1 MSVGDNIC
9 EVCGVARGGS
19 GKIIVPETV
28 DYTSAIYPY
37 QTSHYTVVAVREG
50 GFSGESQQNVEE
62 VILPESIV
70 KIGSGA
76 FDGCGAL
83 KTVNIPSKITELNNI
98 FNNCPSLSTITIPAT
113 VSQITS
119 VFNNS
124 TIDELIIS
132 DSETSLSAGG
142 WFADYALIKKVY
154 QGRNT
159 NIRFESKEVESL
171 TIGDCVTE
179 ISDAMYINTPLQE
192 VIFGKSLTKIGS
204 GAFKGTKLKEI
215 NLPESLTEL
224 GNNSFDYCALL
235 ESFNIPSKITELG
248 YNFNNCPSIRKIT
261 IPSTVLSLTAVF
273 GDCGTIDEFII
284 SDGETPLSANG
295 WFADHTLIKKVYQ
308 GRNCTNIGFES
319 KEVESLT
326 IGDYVTEISDAMYM
340 NTPLQEVTF
349 GKSLT
354 KIGSGAFKGTK
365 LKEINLPESLSEL
378 GSAAFDDC
386 ALLENFNIPS
396 KITELGYNFNNC
408 PSIRKITIP
417 STVSS
422 LTAVFGDCGTID
434 EFIISD
440 GETPLS
446 TNGWFAHNTLIKTV
460 YQGRNC
466 TNIRFESKEVEF
478 LTIGNYVTEI
488 SDAMYI
494 NTPLQEVT
502 FGKNLAKIG
511 DSAFQGTKLKEINLP
526 ESLTELGN
534 NSFLSCA
541 LLERFNIPSKITE
554 LGCNFNFCTSLSQI
568 TIPATVS
575 LLGYGFQNCGTI
587 NELIISDGETPIS
600 SEPHFA
606 NGTSFKKVYLG
617 RNYDGSTLYEKEIES
632 LTVGDFVT
640 DIADV
645 MFMNNPLQEVTFGKK
660 LAKIGSTAFG
670 NCNDIKQITVYAE
683 EVPECYHESVFSQE
697 AYNSTKVLVP
707 SGKRQAYAE
716 APVWKLF
723 KNLGQSTCAV
733 TFEYDERQCNLTLPD
748 DFEGTV
754 KNSESLSF
762 TLQPVEG
769 HKINEVSANGEYD
782 SLATGE
788 NEMWNLE
795 NITSDV
801 TVKISSEILTY
812 AVNTKIDPDAGHI
825 TINNEAADNTR
836 IEWGKN
842 AVITISLNEGYKIDA
857 IFVNG
862 TDATDMLSGTQ
873 LTFEAI
879 THDITVEVEAS
890 LIQYRFITEY
900 DNTHGTVT
908 VNGNTST
915 EQSYAFGS
923 RPEIEIVP
931 DEGYCISWALLNE
944 TDIKDIL
951 TANKYVLDP
960 IKSDITLSVG
970 FEARL
975 VTLAILGI
983 EGGRVGGI
991 YDYGV
996 RARVKIMP
1004 DDGWKVNTIA
1014 FNGNPIEET
1023 ELNNGVFLTPALT
1036 DDSEMSVTFEK
1047 DDASVNGIAD
1057 EAFIRVYGY
1066 KHKIRI
1072 MNAPEN
1078 EKAYITDINGC
1089 NIYSGTDREIDINA
1103 SGVYIVVIANKTFK
1117 LML

>member
-1 MSVGDNIC
+1 MKKFLLFTSFLLASVVTHAFTYNFQKDDLLYMSVGDNIC
-9 EVCGVARGGS
+9 EVCGVARGAS

-142 WFADYALIKKVY
+142 RFADYALIKKVY

-159 NIRFESKEVESL
+159 NIRFESKGVGSL

-204 GAFKGTKLKEI
+204 EAFKGTKLKEI

-308 GRNCTNIGFES
+308 GRNCTNIRFES

-326 IGDYVTEISDAMYM
+326 IGDYVTEISDEMYM
-340 NTPLQEVTF
+340 NNPLQEVTF

-354 KIGSGAFKGTK
+354 KIGSKAF
-365 LKEINLPESLSEL
+365 E
-378 GSAAFDDC
+378 
-386 ALLENFNIPS
+386 
-396 KITELGYNFNNC
+396 
-408 PSIRKITIP
+408 
-417 STVSS
+417 
-422 LTAVFGDCGTID
+422 
-434 EFIISD
+434 
-440 GETPLS
+440 
-446 TNGWFAHNTLIKTV
+446 
-460 YQGRNC
+460 
-466 TNIRFESKEVEF
+466 
-478 LTIGNYVTEI
+478 
-488 SDAMYI
+488 
-494 NTPLQEVT
+494 
-502 FGKNLAKIG
+502 
-511 DSAFQGTKLKEINLP
+511 GTKLKEINLP
-526 ESLTELGN
+526 ESLTELGFS
-534 NSFLSCA
+534 SFSSCA
-541 LLERFNIPSKITE
+541 LLESFNIPSKITKLE
-554 LGCNFNFCTSLSQI
+554 NNFSNCTSLSKI
-568 TIPATVS
+568 TIPATLS
-575 LLGYGFQNCGTI
+575 KIFNSFNSCGTI
-587 NELIISDGETPIS
+587 DELIISDGETPFLIDLD
-600 SEPHFA
+600 FID
-606 NGTSFKKVYLG
+606 TVFKRVYQG
-617 RNYDGSTLYEKEIES
+617 RNCTGVTLSDKEIET
-632 LTVGDFVT
+632 LTVGDCVT
-640 DIADV
+640 EISDE
-645 MFMNNPLQEVTFGKK
+645 MYMNNPLQEVTFGKK

-788 NEMWNLE
+788 NDMWNLE

-1066 KHKIRI
+1066 KHKIR
-1072 MNAPEN
+1072 
-1078 EKAYITDINGC
+1078 
-1089 NIYSGTDREIDINA
+1089 EIQ
-1103 SGVYIVVIANKTFK
+1103 
-1117 LML
+1117 LMARFHNPKMDCDCRVEARI